1 MNCAKP
7 TVSQAPL
14 LRLFLEPALGS
25 GYWNAGET
33 DPLEGGGQPKE
44 RNWGRLR
51 LGEIDA
57 VQGSSN
63 YRVS

>member
-33 DPLEGGGQPKE
+33 DPLEGGGATKRE
-44 RNWGRLR
+44 E
-51 LGEIDA
+51 LGEIKIGGD
-57 VQGSSN
+57 
-63 YRVS
+63 